1 MAEKKKKEEQEKKIK
16 ELEERIKELEK
27 EKEKEPSVVEGVVG
41 GIIPGLG
48 SIVKTLAS
56 ASPEF
61 KKRIEERDTEIKK
74 RLAEG
79 GPRRPVVS
87 FGYSVRTL
95 VPSEEGGW
103 EITSKKSAARRA
115 APEKPEVI
123 TPKEEAREPL
133 IDIFDEKEN
142 IIVIAEMPGV
152 EEKEINIAL
161 EKDLLKISG
170 GKYSKE
176 LKLPCMPEQI
186 VEKTYKNGIL
196 EVKIK
201 KREG

>member
-1 MAEKKKKEEQEKKIK
+1 MAKEEEYEKRIK
-16 ELEERIKELEK
+16 ELEERIKEIERKK
-27 EKEKEPSVVEGVVG
+27 ESSVVEGVVG

-48 SIVKTLAS
+48 RIVRTLEN

-61 KKRIEERDTEIKK
+61 KKRIEETDAEIKK

-79 GPRRPVVS
+79 GSRKPKVS

-95 VPSEEGGW
+95 VPSGEGGW
-103 EITSKKSAARRA
+103 EITRKRPVKPAM
-115 APEKPEVI
+115 EKPEIV
-123 TPKEEAREPL
+123 TPKEETREPL

-142 IIVIAEMPGV
+142 IMVIAEMPGI
-152 EEKEINIAL
+152 EESEIKTKL
-161 EKDLLKISG
+161 ENDTLKISG

-176 LKLPCMPEQI
+176 LKLPSTPEEI
-186 VEKTYKNGIL
+186 VESTYKNGIL

-201 KREG
+201 KREE

>member
-1 MAEKKKKEEQEKKIK
+1 MAEKKKEEEYEKKIK
-16 ELEERIKELEK
+16 ALEERIKGLEQK
-27 EKEKEPSVVEGVVG
+27 KEPSVVEGVVG
-41 GIIPGLG
+41 EIIPGLG
-48 SIVKTLAS
+48 RIVRTLEN

-61 KKRIEERDTEIKK
+61 KKRIEETDTEIKK

-79 GPRRPVVS
+79 ASKKPVAS

-95 VPSEEGGW
+95 VPSNEGGW
-103 EITSKKSAARRA
+103 EITSAKRHM
-115 APEKPEVI
+115 PEKPGKKPEII
-123 TPKEEAREPL
+123 TPKEEVREPL

-152 EEKEINIAL
+152 EEKEITATI
-161 EKDLLKISG
+161 EKDVLKISG
-170 GKYSKE
+170 GGYSKE
-176 LKLPCMPEQI
+176 LKLPSTPEKI

-201 KREG
+201 KREE

>member
-1 MAEKKKKEEQEKKIK
+1 MAEKKKEEKYEKKIK
-16 ELEERIKELEK
+16 ALEERIKELESK
-27 EKEKEPSVVEGVVG
+27 KEPSVVEGVVG

-48 SIVKTLAS
+48 RIVRTLEN

-61 KKRIEERDTEIKK
+61 KKRIEETDTEIKK

-79 GPRRPVVS
+79 GSRKPMVS

-103 EITSKKSAARRA
+103 EITSVKKPTTKRPV
-115 APEKPEVI
+115 PEKPEII
-123 TPKEEAREPL
+123 TPKEGVREPL

-142 IIVIAEMPGV
+142 IMVIAEMPGV
-152 EEKEINIAL
+152 EEEGVVTTL
-161 EKDLLKISG
+161 EKNILKISG

-176 LKLPCMPEQI
+176 LKLPSTPEKI

-201 KREG
+201 KRKE

>member
-1 MAEKKKKEEQEKKIK
+1 MAKKEEEHEKKIK
-16 ELEERIKELEK
+16 ALEERIKGLEQK
-27 EKEKEPSVVEGVVG
+27 KEPSVVEGVVG
-41 GIIPGLG
+41 EIIPGLG
-48 SIVKTLAS
+48 RIVRTLEN

-61 KKRIEERDTEIKK
+61 KKRIEETDTEINK

-79 GPRRPVVS
+79 GSRKPKVS

-95 VPSEEGGW
+95 VPSGEGGW
-103 EITSKKSAARRA
+103 EITRKRPVKPAM
-115 APEKPEVI
+115 EKPEIV
-123 TPKEEAREPL
+123 TPKEETREPL

-142 IIVIAEMPGV
+142 IMVIAEMPGV
-152 EEKEINIAL
+152 EEKEVVTTL
-161 EKDLLKISG
+161 EKDILKISG

-176 LKLPCMPEQI
+176 LKLPSTPEKI

-201 KREG
+201 KRGE